1 MARSPVRENTII
13 AQAGVP
19 GDRSSPLGW
28 SVKSAAADGTP
39 GLYLPP
45 KPTESRGDDAN
56 LETPDHSSSNKIVGI
71 LNSTQARAT
80 LRASI
85 HQELCALRKI
95 LLTFLLA
102 VPIAAQDIP
111 QATQLPGDPFVVKNT
126 WVIGGI
132 GLWDYLAM
140 DPVAERLYIAHGPAV
155 QVVDVKSGTLAGQIA
170 GLREA
175 HAIALDDTGQFGY
188 ISDGPAQ
195 AIRVF
200 NRSTLAV
207 EATIPIGCGP
217 RSIAFERQSKLL
229 FAICGENSAPPPN
242 AVRAPATGATRPPAP
257 PQLNSTGISHII
269 AVDADKRLAVADI
282 LVPGDLRFAQADGNN
297 RVYVSVGAADS
308 SLVLNGQTY
317 RKSWPPRIARLD
329 ASSIAASTLAGDAAR
344 QDAQSQ
350 TDASRLDWFRSGGES
365 RFVHLFG
372 LTTTCQN
379 PQGLAADYKH
389 IRVFV
394 ACQNQ
399 RLVVL
404 NADDGNVVA
413 SLVTGPGT
421 DVLGFDQERGFI
433 FAANGAGYGSLTIVS
448 QDSATE
454 SYAVIQ
460 NLPTKERARTL
471 AVNASNGDVYLVTD
485 LKGVD
490 LTKAG
495 GIGTLTSTPVNGSF
509 QVLVISH

>member
-1 MARSPVRENTII
+1 MRPVR
-13 AQAGVP
+13 
-19 GDRSSPLGW
+19 
-28 SVKSAAADGTP
+28 SADHRIKPRRTP
-39 GLYLPP
+39 
-45 KPTESRGDDAN
+45 
-56 LETPDHSSSNKIVGI
+56 I
-71 LNSTQARAT
+71 LA
-80 LRASI
+80 
-85 HQELCALRKI
+85 LCLS
-95 LLTFLLA
+95 LLA
-102 VPIAAQDIP
+102 FPIAAQDIP
-111 QATQLPGDPFVVKNT
+111 QATQLPGDPFVIKNT

-155 QVVDVKSGTLAGQIA
+155 QVVDVKSGALAGQIT

-188 ISDGPAQ
+188 ISDGPAL

-200 NRSTLAV
+200 NRSTLSV

-229 FAICGENSAPPPN
+229 FAICGVNSAPPLTTNRP
-242 AVRAPATGATRPPAP
+242 PATVAPPARPPAP
-257 PQLNSTGISHII
+257 PQLNATGISHII
-269 AVDADKRLAVADI
+269 AVDTDKRVAVADI

-297 RVYVSVGAADS
+297 RVYVTVGAADS
-308 SLVLNGQTY
+308 SIFLNGQTY
-317 RKSWPPRIARLD
+317 RKSWPSRIARID
-329 ASSIAASTLAGDAAR
+329 ASTLASDASR
-344 QDAQSQ
+344 QDAQPK
-350 TDASRLDWFRSGGES
+350 TDAAWLDWFRTGGES
-365 RFVHLFG
+365 RFVHLFA
-372 LTTTCQN
+372 LTPTCRD

-389 IRVFV
+389 LRIFV

-404 NADDGNVVA
+404 NADSGDVVA

-421 DVLGFDQERGFI
+421 DVIGFDQERGFI
-433 FAANGAGYGSLTIVS
+433 FAANGTGYGSLTIVS

-471 AVNASNGDVYLVTD
+471 AVNSSNGDVYLVTD

>member
-1 MARSPVRENTII
+1 M
-13 AQAGVP
+13 
-19 GDRSSPLGW
+19 
-28 SVKSAAADGTP
+28 
-39 GLYLPP
+39 
-45 KPTESRGDDAN
+45 
-56 LETPDHSSSNKIVGI
+56 
-71 LNSTQARAT
+71 
-80 LRASI
+80 
-85 HQELCALRKI
+85 RKI
-95 LLTFLLA
+95 LLACLLLPI
-102 VPIAAQDIP
+102 PIAAQDIP
-111 QATQLPGDPFVVKNT
+111 QATQLPGDPFVIKNT

-140 DPVAERLYIAHGPAV
+140 DPVAERLYIAHGPVV
-155 QVVDVKSGTLAGQIA
+155 QVVDVKTGTLAGQIA

-188 ISDGPAQ
+188 ISDGPAL

-200 NRSTLAV
+200 NRATLSV
-207 EATIPIGCGP
+207 EATIPIGCEP

-229 FAICGENSAPPPN
+229 FAICSANSAPPPN
-242 AVRAPATGATRPPAP
+242 AARAPAAGAPRSPA
-257 PQLNSTGISHII
+257 PQLNAAGISHII
-269 AVDADKRLAVADI
+269 AVDTDKRTAVADI

-297 RVYVSVGAADS
+297 RVYVSVGAAES

-317 RKSWPPRIARLD
+317 RKSWPPRIARID
-329 ASSIAASTLAGDAAR
+329 ASILSGDSAR
-344 QDAQSQ
+344 QDAQTQ
-350 TDASRLDWFRSGGES
+350 TDATRLDWFRTGGES
-365 RFVHLFG
+365 RFVHLFA
-372 LTTTCQN
+372 LTPTCRD

-389 IRVFV
+389 IRIFV

-404 NADDGNVVA
+404 NADNGDVVA

-433 FAANGAGYGSLTIVS
+433 FAANGEGYGSLTIVS

-471 AVNASNGDVYLVTD
+471 AVNSSNGDVYLVTD

-495 GIGTLTSTPVNGSF
+495 GIGTLTSTAVNGSF